1 MDRVT
6 DPGLHTPGVCW
17 VVIMTNIES
26 LIARAKKNP
35 KRIVLPEA
43 DNERVLKA
51 AKRIRDDK
59 IAELIL
65 INPKDSA
72 AGSSHIDEI
81 AQNFYEI
88 RKHKGIGEKEA
99 KDIITGDPLYLA
111 AMMTRMGFADGFVA
125 GAARTT
131 KDVIRAAVHCINIDR
146 SAGMV
151 SGALLMEPARVDY
164 AASGLFIF
172 SDCAVIPEP
181 SAKQLAGIA
190 VSAGDFL
197 KALFGIEPKIVFLT
211 YSSKGSAEGPS
222 IDRAREALAKL
233 REKRPDFIADGELQL
248 DAAIVPEVSKWKSPC
263 SSVKG
268 EANILIFPSLDAGN
282 ITYKAVERFGGVKA
296 VGPALLGLTKPC
308 SDLSRGCNEDDIVN
322 AVALTAVRAQIA
334 GIGDSFQC
342 PQVAS

>member
-1 MDRVT
+1 MKR
-6 DPGLHTPGVCW
+6 
-17 VVIMTNIES
+17 IES
-26 LIARAKKNP
+26 LIDRAKKNP

-43 DNERVLKA
+43 DDERVLRA

-59 IAELIL
+59 IAEPIL
-65 INPKDSA
+65 IDPKNIALGDLR
-72 AGSSHIDEI
+72 IDEI
-81 AQNFYEI
+81 AKSFYEL

-99 KDIITGDPLYLA
+99 KDIIMGDSLYLA

-131 KDVIRAAVHCINIDR
+131 KDVIIAAVHCIGIDR

-151 SGALLMEPARVDY
+151 SGVFLMEPIRDTHGV
-164 AASGLFIF
+164 SGFFVF

-181 SAKQLAGIA
+181 SAKQLAGMA

-197 KALFGIEPKIVFLT
+197 KALFDIEPKIVFLT

-248 DAAIVPEVSKWKSPC
+248 DAAIVPEVSRRKSPG
-263 SSVKG
+263 SPLKG

-308 SDLSRGCNEDDIVN
+308 SDLSRGCNEEDIVN
-322 AVALTAVRAQIA
+322 AVALTVVRAQI
-334 GIGDSFQC
+334 G
-342 PQVAS
+342 